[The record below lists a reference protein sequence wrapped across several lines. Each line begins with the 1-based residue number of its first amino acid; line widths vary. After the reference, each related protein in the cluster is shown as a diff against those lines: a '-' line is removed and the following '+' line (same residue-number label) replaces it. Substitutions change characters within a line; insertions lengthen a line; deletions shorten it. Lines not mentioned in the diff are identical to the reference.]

1 MSGRISLVVIG
12 LLTYTLQQNGY
23 RAAGLAAFLPV
34 FSVLDPAVGSL
45 LGLALYHEQLGGG
58 PVRMAAEAA
67 AVIAAT
73 WGIARLARSSAE
85 AEPIKSQVPDSVAA
99 LLTAPTASAVTA
111 LSAIQV
117 IAHVPAHAPAQVAV
131 AVTAPMVPPARP
143 AGRAPVM
150 AGDET
155 SAPSA

>member
-1 MSGRISLVVIG
+1 VRPYFLVVIG

-45 LGLALYHEQLGGG
+45 LGLALYHEHLGGG

-73 WGIARLARSSAE
+73 WGIARLARSTA
-85 AEPIKSQVPDSVAA
+85 AAKPIESPEPDSVGA
-99 LLTAPTASAVTA
+99 LLTAPAASAPTA
-111 LSAIQV
+111 HPAIQV
-117 IAHVPAHAPAQVAV
+117 IAQVPVPIAVPVPAPA
-131 AVTAPMVPPARP
+131 
-143 AGRAPVM
+143 M
-150 AGDET
+150 AAEET
-155 SAPSA
+155 SAPSG